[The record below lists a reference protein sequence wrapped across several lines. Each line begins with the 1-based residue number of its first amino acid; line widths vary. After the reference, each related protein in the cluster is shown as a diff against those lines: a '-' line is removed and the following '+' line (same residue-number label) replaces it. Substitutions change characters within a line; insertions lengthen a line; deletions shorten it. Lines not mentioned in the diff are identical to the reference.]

1 MLFLQEE
8 FDTHDPKAHHFF
20 KLPFLRKWFQIVEI
34 GVAKDNVFVFMH
46 FNIYVVFNQGAR
58 LIPTCFITY
67 LMGHIVVGCFNDL
80 QVGFECTKH
89 KQKNMFP
96 QH

>member
-1 MLFLQEE
+1 M
-8 FDTHDPKAHHFF
+8 
-20 KLPFLRKWFQIVEI
+20 VSNCGI
-34 GVAKDNVFVFMH
+34 GVAKDIVFVFMH

-67 LMGHIVVGCFNDL
+67 LMGHIVVECFNDL

-89 KQKNMFP
+89 KQKNMFR

>member
-20 KLPFLRKWFQIVEI
+20 KLSFLKKWFQIVEF
-34 GVAKDNVFVFMH
+34 GVARDIVF
-46 FNIYVVFNQGAR
+46 VFNQGAR

-80 QVGFECTKH
+80 QVGFECIEH
-89 KQKNMFP
+89 NQKNVLSTLI
-96 QH
+96 